1 MPPTRAHALPHVPP
15 HVPQFSPP
23 PLMSIDP
30 SSSTPLPAS
39 IEAGEYS
46 GWEEADPEDQEGT
59 KTRLVAGAE
68 ALGDRLDKWLAT
80 RLDQYSRARLQQWIG
95 DGHVLVNGA
104 PATIRQRVWERD
116 EVVVMPQPSPD
127 ELAFAAEDVPFTIVH
142 EDDAILVV
150 DKRAGLVV
158 HPGSGNWSGTLL
170 NGLLHH
176 DPSLSRV
183 PRAGIVHRLDKDTS
197 GLMVVAKTLEAQTD
211 LVRQLQARSVS
222 RRYVALVQGVVP
234 PGGRIALP
242 IGRDPRDRLRMAA
255 FKADDTAPHVKPAV
269 TRFETLAISSDVS
282 LVLCTLETGRTH
294 QIRVHLQA
302 LGHPLVGDP
311 VYGGVAT
318 PARVR
323 ASGAACVASRTDP
336 SVDAPRDDLD
346 RGAAAGP
353 RAARAPIRDSR
364 STTC

>member
-1 MPPTRAHALPHVPP
+1 
-15 HVPQFSPP
+15 
-23 PLMSIDP
+23 MSIDP

-46 GWEEADPEDQEGT
+46 GWDEADPEEQERA

-80 RLDQYSRARLQQWIG
+80 RLDQYSRAPLQQWIS
-95 DGHVLVNGA
+95 DGYVLVNGA

-127 ELAFAAEDVPFTIVH
+127 ELAFAAEDVPFAIVH

-211 LVRQLQARSVS
+211 LVRQLQARSVARRS
-222 RRYVALVQGVVP
+222 R
-234 PGGRIALP
+234 P
-242 IGRDPRDRLRMAA
+242 IGNSIRPLGGTRAIDCGWRPSRPTTPRL
-255 FKADDTAPHVKPAV
+255 T
-269 TRFETLAISSDVS
+269 
-282 LVLCTLETGRTH
+282 
-294 QIRVHLQA
+294 
-302 LGHPLVGDP
+302 
-311 VYGGVAT
+311 
-318 PARVR
+318 
-323 ASGAACVASRTDP
+323 
-336 SVDAPRDDLD
+336 
-346 RGAAAGP
+346 
-353 RAARAPIRDSR
+353 
-364 STTC
+364 